1 MKNSRARWRFLP
13 LLFGLTS
20 LVMGFSVSGSSRMA
34 SALTPNQDVQTVDVT
49 SQTVQYSSATGSI
62 EAYLAKPTG
71 AGKHSAV
78 ILVHDDQGL
87 NEAMRET
94 VELFAREGFVT
105 LAPNLE
111 SRLAPMSPSTGG
123 GTVLQSQIR
132 QLSANQSA
140 EEVRAAFTFLEN
152 EAGVDAAKIS
162 AVGFGWGGWRV
173 FKLAEQVP
181 TLYRAVVF
189 YGTTSDSEELNKIRT
204 PILGHYAEYDFQT
217 TANVLA
223 SKRRLG
229 ERFSYQ
235 IYPDTDRGFWSG
247 SSGAIDYTALTRGR
261 SDDTERR
268 AASEMDPLAQ
278 RAVLQAWERTLA
290 FLRSN

>member
-1 MKNSRARWRFLP
+1 M
-13 LLFGLTS
+13 
-20 LVMGFSVSGSSRMA
+20 
-34 SALTPNQDVQTVDVT
+34 
-49 SQTVQYSSATGSI
+49 
-62 EAYLAKPTG
+62 E
-71 AGKHSAV
+71 
-78 ILVHDDQGL
+78 
-87 NEAMRET
+87 
-94 VELFAREGFVT
+94 
-105 LAPNLE
+105 
-111 SRLAPMSPSTGG
+111 
-123 GTVLQSQIR
+123 
-132 QLSANQSA
+132 
-140 EEVRAAFTFLEN
+140 
-152 EAGVDAAKIS
+152 
-162 AVGFGWGGWRV
+162 V

-247 SSGAIDYTALTRGR
+247 SSGAIDYTALTRVGQMTL
-261 SDDTERR
+261 SGERR
-268 AASEMDPLAQ
+268 ARWDPLAQ